1 MGIEGKERTFV
12 PYKGWRVENMG
23 QLVPDP
29 LMHIANEPP
38 LKIVDDI
45 DRFVNSNEISHKHI
59 LYNVLDKCGKEILSK
74 WVRKISYVTSLD
86 IYFIEDNNEDELLEK
101 NNYKFFNSN
110 EYCERHNVITNA
122 GELLSKDWFDDI
134 IVSTYGYLKVKRNG
148 KQNLIDLKQRIEM
161 LKFFE
166 SELIHIDTKH
176 NNIPYTSDLMNELKK
191 DYNFNLYL
199 IIGADNLLRLNEW
212 HNYEELIKNNIIV
225 VPRDN
230 IDIEYYKNKLGIKN
244 LIVAKDYEPI
254 DISSTEIRDGENK
267 YLDDKVLNYI
277 KDNKLYGR

>member
-1 MGIEGKERTFV
+1 MKLGIYIGSFNPV
-12 PYKGWRVENMG
+12 HNGHINLVEFLIN
-23 QLVPDP
+23 
-29 LMHIANEPP
+29 
-38 LKIVDDI
+38 
-45 DRFVNSNEISHKHI
+45 
-59 LYNVLDKCGKEILSK
+59 
-74 WVRKISYVTSLD
+74 
-86 IYFIEDNNEDELLEK
+86 
-101 NNYKFFNSN
+101 NNYVD
-110 EYCERHNVITNA
+110 EV
-122 GELLSKDWFDDI
+122 L
-134 IVSTYGYLKVKRNG
+134 IVPTGNYWD

-225 VPRDN
+225 VPRYN

-254 DISSTEIRDGENK
+254 DISSTEIRNGGVK
-267 YLDDKVLNYI
+267 YLDNKVLNYI
-277 KDNKLYGR
+277 KENKLYGR